1 MSLLDSLNI
10 PTIPPQRVPIKTLV
24 EQLQPSPDN
33 KRLIMDTVGRID
45 LVSLLNDQTIHI
57 RPYKDDEYSYQAI
70 YVLQITLKKEERL
83 TDLSIQLHSAFP
95 EPTIIL
101 FNHGEREWISVAPKR
116 INKLDQTRTV
126 IDDIV
131 VQQLNGEI
139 NQYINLNDITA
150 KELKDYYLQIVQ
162 LIYKIAVYNVI
173 HVFPKRDMDYK
184 SIIKEY
190 QQIVS
195 NINNLK
201 DRYKKATMK
210 SERMDIDDQ
219 IYEEEIKQMR
229 ILKELKGDSTN
240 G

>member
-10 PTIPPQRVPIKTLV
+10 PTLPPQRVPLKTLI
-24 EQLQPSPDN
+24 EQLQPSSDN
-33 KRLIMDTVGRID
+33 KRLIMDAVGRID

-70 YVLQITLKKEERL
+70 YVLQIMLKKEERL
-83 TDLSIQLHSAFP
+83 ADLSVQVHSAFP

-131 VQQLNGEI
+131 VQQLNNEV
-139 NQYINLNDITA
+139 NQYVSFKNITA
-150 KELKDYYLQIVQ
+150 ADLKDYYLQIVQ
-162 LIYKIAVYNVI
+162 LIYKVGVYNMI
-173 HVFPKRDMDYK
+173 HVFPKKEMDYK
-184 SIIKEY
+184 SVIKEY
-190 QQIVS
+190 QQILS

-201 DRYKKATMK
+201 EQYKRATMK
-210 SERMDIDDQ
+210 SEKMEIDDQ
-219 IYEEEIKQMR
+219 IYDEEIKQNR
-229 ILKELKGDSTN
+229 ILKELKGDI
-240 G
+240 